1 MEGIL
6 QRVLDHSVFVF
17 SESFFDVVLYS
28 LSYGSRDLASQRPA
42 VHYQNKT
49 MIYVQNQNKQR
60 FLKETFK
67 TRRLRKE

>member
-49 MIYVQNQNKQR
+49 MIYEQNQNKQR